1 MPGRCVLIVLDGLG
15 DRSYASLDHMT
26 PLQSASTTNLDALA
40 EMGANGL
47 YHADRLGV
55 ALSSQDAHFAL
66 YGYDRAETLRRG
78 ILEAVG
84 SGLEVGTND
93 VAVLGRLI
101 TAERDNGILRIVD
114 RRPPAD
120 PDRISGLMSCIDRYE
135 TNGIGFRFTQINQLE
150 GILILTGNVSPHI
163 TDTDPLCNG
172 LPAPSVKPFSPHES
186 DPAAQATARALTEYL
201 IWVHRTLSEH
211 PLNRAGTARGEM
223 PLNAMITHL
232 ADGLRPIEPFRE
244 RWGLAALS
252 ISPKLVQ
259 WGVSRSLGMDT
270 ARVKDS
276 RDPGKDIADRITLAV
291 HKLPQ
296 YEFIHVH
303 SMAPDQAAHT
313 KNPLTKRSVIEALD
327 AGIGRA
333 IGPLLSNPDV
343 LLAVTADHSTPSGGP
358 LIHSGEPVPMVFV
371 GQGVRRDAVRALDE
385 IQCAS
390 GALGTVRG
398 REFMLMVLNYLDRCK
413 LRGIMQSP
421 RDRDF
426 WPGDYEPF
434 RIED

>member
-1 MPGRCVLIVLDGLG
+1 MPTRCILILLDGLG

-26 PLQSASTTNLDALA
+26 PLQAASTPHLDALA
-40 EMGANGL
+40 ATGANGL

-66 YGYDRAETLRRG
+66 YGYDKQETLRRG

-84 SGLEVGTND
+84 SGLEVGPND

-101 TAERDNGILRIVD
+101 TATPEDGILRIVD
-114 RRPPAD
+114 RRPSAD
-120 PDRISGLMSCIDRYE
+120 PEQISILIGAIDRYE

-150 GILILTGNVSPHI
+150 GILVLSGDVSPHI

-172 LPAPSVKPFSPHES
+172 LPAPAVKPLSPHECDS
-186 DPAAQATARALTEYL
+186 VARNTAEALTKYL
-201 IWVHRTLSEH
+201 IWAHEKLSDH
-211 PLNRAGTARGEM
+211 PINQVRLSRGEK
-223 PLNAMITHL
+223 PLNALITHL
-232 ADGLRPIEPFRE
+232 ADAPRPIESFRR
-244 RWGLAALS
+244 RWGFKALS

-259 WGVSRSLGMDT
+259 WGVSKSLGMDT
-270 ARVKDS
+270 ERVKDS
-276 RDPGKDIADRITLAV
+276 QDPGQDIAHRIAIAV
-291 HKLPQ
+291 EKVPH
-296 YEFIHVH
+296 YDFIHVH

-333 IGPLLSNPDV
+333 IGPLLNDPDV
-343 LLAVTADHSTPSGGP
+343 LITVTADHSTPSGGP
-358 LIHSGEPVPMVFV
+358 LIHSGEPVPMTIV
-371 GQGVRRDAVRALDE
+371 GEGVRRDDVKSFDE
-385 IQCAS
+385 VHCAG

-398 REFMLMVLNYLDRCK
+398 KEFMLLVLNYLDRCK
-413 LRGIMQSP
+413 LRGIMQTP
-421 RDRDF
+421 NDQAF

-434 RIED
+434 RL